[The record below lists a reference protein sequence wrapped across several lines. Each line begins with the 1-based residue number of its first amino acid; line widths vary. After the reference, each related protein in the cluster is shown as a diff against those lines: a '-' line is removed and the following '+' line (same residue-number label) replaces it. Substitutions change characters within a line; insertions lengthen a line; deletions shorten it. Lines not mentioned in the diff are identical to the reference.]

1 LATAEKELEV
11 DKMVTLID
19 YSITIVG
26 AFLAMCMFTTLYGKS
41 SPLYAL
47 AEESYIGFG
56 TGLTIVIN
64 AEYIWRTGIV
74 NIMAGDYILILAL
87 ILGAMILF
95 RVHPKYNYVARIPIA
110 IALGA
115 QFGLSLRTIIFT
127 GFIQQIGATIVPL
140 FTGTMMTILYRWTI
154 ALSVILMM
162 TFFFYT
168 IELSGP
174 LATSSRIGEY
184 VLYIAFGAIFAQTF
198 MGRLGLFVGFM
209 QSYTVPPWRTPIL
222 LAAMIIVFV
231 AIVAMDRTG
240 LLEKYTPVE

>member
-1 LATAEKELEV
+1 
-11 DKMVTLID
+11 MVTMID

-26 AFLAMCMFTTLYGKS
+26 TFLAMCMFSTLYGKS
-41 SPLYAL
+41 SPLYSL

-74 NIMAGDYILILAL
+74 NIMRGDYILILAL
-87 ILGAMILF
+87 ILGLMILF

-115 QFGLSLRTIIFT
+115 QFGLSLRTLIFS
-127 GFIQQIGATIVPL
+127 GFTQQITATIVPL
-140 FTGTMMTILYRWTI
+140 FTGDMMTILYRWTI

-174 LATSSRIGEY
+174 LTASAKIGEY
-184 VLYIAFGAIFAQTF
+184 FLYIAFGAIFAQTF

-209 QSYTVPPWRTPIL
+209 QSYTVPPWQKPIL
-222 LAAMIIVFV
+222 IASMLIVLIAVII
-231 AIVAMDRTG
+231 MDRTG
-240 LLEKYTPVE
+240 MLEKYTPVE

>member
-1 LATAEKELEV
+1 
-11 DKMVTLID
+11 MVTMID

-26 AFLAMCMFTTLYGKS
+26 TFLAMCMFSTLYGKS

-74 NIMAGDYILILAL
+74 NIMQGDYILILAL
-87 ILGAMILF
+87 ILGAMILL
-95 RVHPKYNYVARIPIA
+95 RVHPKYNYIARIPIA

-115 QFGLSLRTIIFT
+115 QFGLNLRTIIFS
-127 GFIQQIGATIVPL
+127 GFTQQIVATIVPL
-140 FTGTMMTILYRWTI
+140 FAGDMVTILYRWTV
-154 ALSVILMM
+154 ALSVIFMM

-174 LATSSRIGEY
+174 LKTSAKIGEY
-184 VLYIAFGAIFAQTF
+184 FLYTAFGAIFAQTF

-209 QSYTVPPWRTPIL
+209 QSFTVPPWKQPIL

-231 AIVAMDRTG
+231 AVVVMDRTG
-240 LLEKYTPVE
+240 MLEKYTPVE

>member
-1 LATAEKELEV
+1 
-11 DKMVTLID
+11 MVAMIE

-26 AFLAMCMFTTLYGKS
+26 AFLAMCMFSTLYGKS

-74 NIMAGDYILILAL
+74 NIMRGDYILILSL

-95 RVHPKYNYVARIPIA
+95 RVNPKYNYIARIPIA

-115 QFGLSLRTIIFT
+115 QFGLSLRTIIFS
-127 GFIQQIGATIVPL
+127 GFTQQIVATIVPL
-140 FTGTMMTILYRWTI
+140 FSGGFSTILYRWTV
-154 ALSVILMM
+154 ALCVIFMM

-168 IELSGP
+168 I
-174 LATSSRIGEY
+174 
-184 VLYIAFGAIFAQTF
+184 
-198 MGRLGLFVGFM
+198 
-209 QSYTVPPWRTPIL
+209 
-222 LAAMIIVFV
+222 
-231 AIVAMDRTG
+231 
-240 LLEKYTPVE
+240 